1 MRKIDNPFQ
10 EQLYESVHV
19 IIQDR
24 HFHYVIS
31 EYSKDG
37 EPENLGALES
47 LIRQDYTDLSLCM
60 VIAEYGLGGKIYRYG
75 NHGNAWEEIGETC
88 GYA

>member
-1 MRKIDNPFQ
+1 MRKIENPFQ
-10 EQLYESVHV
+10 ETLYESVHV
-19 IIQDR
+19 IIQDK
-24 HFHYVIS
+24 HFHYCIS
-31 EYSKDG
+31 KYSNDG
-37 EPENLGALES
+37 EPDNLGALES